1 MKLSACSKSPSI
13 AKAVILKT
21 QQDDLRYNNTNNK
34 TKTNNNTYTNT
45 YNYTSEL
52 KTLSDSK
59 GTINSMH
66 KLIYQDIRDKK
77 IREEILEHIEKQ
89 ARFQMANSKLK
100 TKAGKRRLQFS
111 WRKIL
116 SDVDD
121 TLYCSGGSYPAGVD
135 KTYPKKELYPGVLAF
150 YRELDLGVN
159 GKEQWDSSL
168 VGNLVFLSARPHVY
182 KDVSENQ
189 TFAKLQAFQATR
201 GLYTTPSLL
210 AGSLETGAQYVISE
224 KFEPLA
230 TKKLQNFE
238 EYIHLYP
245 EFTCIWIGD
254 NGQGDVRTTEMIL
267 NNNDLKR
274 HLDRAY
280 IHQVIPRHK
289 TFATEESTL
298 SNSNSHI
305 CYFITYVDAAIDA
318 YHHNLIRAIGLR
330 RIMEEAKKDFILIA
344 SSAWANA
351 DRIQSED
358 DDDWALSSSKTLIKK
373 HKLYLRNEPKKDCRT
388 RELNISITK
397 GNEILSSN
405 GLPPVAKVKYT
416 IRFPLGSVVKTQL
429 GLGIISNFRH
439 VDGFYEVLFQW
450 DETGVK
456 KPCKA
461 YLQGH
466 TLSPAQVSTN
476 RETLFARKD
485 VAIKNVLIEPVFLTI
500 PQKAKY
506 DEVSRTRSRTSSGN
520 STSILSTFSTS
531 PAPDSMKEKNK
542 KLNNKDPISNIRGA
556 KAWTAFGVGI
566 IEDYRRI
573 NDIVIIR
580 GNNNFTMYV
589 SRSSVVQLTDP
600 LVTKY
605 SPLSSSVI
613 KSKSVLSDDDVPP

>member
-1 MKLSACSKSPSI
+1 
-13 AKAVILKT
+13 
-21 QQDDLRYNNTNNK
+21 
-34 TKTNNNTYTNT
+34 
-45 YNYTSEL
+45 L

-66 KLIYQDIRDKK
+66 KLIYRDIRDMK
-77 IREEILEHIEKQ
+77 IREEILVHIEKQ
-89 ARFQMANSKLK
+89 ANVQLASSQLK

-135 KTYPKKELYPGVLAF
+135 KTYPKKEIYPGVLAF

-189 TFAKLQAFQATR
+189 TFAKLQAFRETR

-238 EYIHLYP
+238 EYVHLYP

-267 NNNDLKR
+267 NNNALKR

-289 TFATEESTL
+289 TFANEASTL

-305 CYFITYVDAAIDA
+305 CYFITYIDAAIDA
-318 YHHNLIRAIGLR
+318 FRHNLIRASGLR
-330 RIMEEAKKDFILIA
+330 RIMEEAKIDFNIIA
-344 SSAWANA
+344 DSAWANA
-351 DRIQSED
+351 DRIQSD
-358 DDDWALSSSKTLIKK
+358 DDEDWALSSSSIIKK
-373 HKLYLRNEPKKDCRT
+373 HNLYLRNEPKKDCRT
-388 RELNISITK
+388 RELNTSITK
-397 GNEILSSN
+397 GNTILAAN
-405 GLPPVAKVKYT
+405 GLPPVALIRYK
-416 IRFPLGSVVKTQL
+416 IRFPIGSVVKTQL
-429 GLGIISNFRH
+429 GLGIISKFRDE
-439 VDGFYEVLFQW
+439 DGFYEVLFQW

-456 KPCKA
+456 KQCKA

-466 TLSPAQVSTN
+466 TLSPGQVSTN

-485 VAIKNVLIEPVFLTI
+485 VAIKNVLIEPVFL

-506 DEVSRTRSRTSSGN
+506 DEISRTRTRTSSGN
-520 STSILSTFSTS
+520 STSILSSFSTS
-531 PAPDSMKEKNK
+531 PAPDAMKLEKNK
-542 KLNNKDPISNIRGA
+542 RLKDPLSNIRGA
-556 KAWTAFGVGI
+556 KAWTNFGVGI

-573 NDIVIIR
+573 NDTVIIR
-580 GNNNFTMYV
+580 GNYNFTMYL
-589 SRSSVVQLTDP
+589 SRSNVVQLTDP
-600 LVTKY
+600 IVTKY
-605 SPLSSSVI
+605 KPLSSSYDCTSSSTL
-613 KSKSVLSDDDVPP
+613 KSKSISLLFDDINNSLPKVEIIKKL